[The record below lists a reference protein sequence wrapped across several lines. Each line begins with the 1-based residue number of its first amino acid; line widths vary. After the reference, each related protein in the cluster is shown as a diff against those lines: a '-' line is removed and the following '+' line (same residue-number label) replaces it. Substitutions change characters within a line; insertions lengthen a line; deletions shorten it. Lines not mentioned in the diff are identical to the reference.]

1 MDFCYSGPMESAES
15 AVAPYRRLGKP
26 LSDGVGAVR
35 YSTLQ
40 TKDDERARFGRH
52 YYTRSGVVPRLERG
66 LVDAM
71 VEIFGAAQVR
81 QPRIALPAQGGAI
94 KHVARDA
101 TALWHR
107 DALYSVIV
115 QASGDD
121 GSGDIEN
128 TQWVKSN
135 WPGIESFTSG
145 VYANT
150 NFADAGADKV
160 RAAYGGNYDRLVAL
174 KNKYDPTNLF
184 RLNPNIQ
191 PRA

>member
-1 MDFCYSGPMESAES
+1 
-15 AVAPYRRLGKP
+15 LGKP
-26 LSDGVGAVR
+26 LSDGLAAVQ
-35 YSTLQ
+35 YTKLQ

-52 YYTRSGVVPRLERG
+52 YYTRSGVAPRLERG
-66 LVDAM
+66 LLDAI
-71 VEIFGAAQVR
+71 VEIYGESQVR

-94 KHVARDA
+94 KRIARDA

-107 DALYSVIV
+107 DVLHSVIM

-121 GSGDIEN
+121 GSGDAEN
-128 TQWVKSN
+128 TEWVKSN
-135 WPGIESFTSG
+135 WPTVEAFTSG

-150 NFADAGADKV
+150 NLADVGAGRI
-160 RAAYGGNYDRLVAL
+160 RAVYGGNYDRLVTL

-184 RLNPNIQ
+184 RLNANIQ